1 MLSQT
6 NLKCSSS
13 CSTKKCST
21 STLYLRGRRSKI
33 FPPQQAFVASI
44 SDSADAV
51 KAASQILSTCAIAF
65 GAWSLLREGAVEQ
78 EEGDQRFSSQ
88 PCPRCNGAR
97 YEPCAC
103 TRWSDQDS
111 SGCATCSKTGYM
123 PCRSC
128 RGGGTA
134 VPILSTVRREVPRQ
148 PGSGS

>member
-6 NLKCSSS
+6 TLKCCPSCTVKNSSNLV
-13 CSTKKCST
+13 
-21 STLYLRGRRSKI
+21 LYGRNGRLKVV
-33 FPPQQAFVASI
+33 PPQQAFVASI
-44 SDSADAV
+44 SDSAETV

-88 PCPRCNGAR
+88 PCPRCNGTR

-103 TRWSDQDS
+103 NRWSDQDS

-148 PGSGS
+148 PGPGS